1 MKAKEFIRIENL
13 INFIGKENSPKR
25 ATILDA
31 IGINGYNNPIF
42 KDSSFESKQNF
53 LNDWLKYNNYESVNQ
68 QLLLKYGIDNKK
80 VASFFNKPFVSGYSM
95 GEIER
100 IKIIASF
107 EEIPIELFI
116 TVRDTTKQYTGK
128 HGGLYN
134 KDVRYGLKVLTITVK
149 NGRAKYELS
158 IKDKK

>member
-53 LNDWLKYNNYESVNQ
+53 LNH
-68 QLLLKYGIDNKK
+68 I
-80 VASFFNKPFVSGYSM
+80 
-95 GEIER
+95 
-100 IKIIASF
+100 
-107 EEIPIELFI
+107 
-116 TVRDTTKQYTGK
+116 
-128 HGGLYN
+128 
-134 KDVRYGLKVLTITVK
+134 
-149 NGRAKYELS
+149 
-158 IKDKK
+158 